1 MGAPEDLAGTR
12 PLATLKTIKLMEE
25 LGKIWMKVS
34 LIRDADMTDKE
45 QLALLNYSVG
55 SRIFKKVK
63 MHLKSLHLIS
73 DHRTHL
79 SRNATGKNTFFVNL
93 LAPELCSFFM

>member
-34 LIRDADMTDKE
+34 LVRDADMTVRQRATCTS
-45 QLALLNYSVG
+45 QLQCG
-55 SRIFKKVK
+55 
-63 MHLKSLHLIS
+63 
-73 DHRTHL
+73 
-79 SRNATGKNTFFVNL
+79 
-93 LAPELCSFFM
+93 

>member
-63 MHLKSLHLIS
+63 MHFRYVI
-73 DHRTHL
+73 
-79 SRNATGKNTFFVNL
+79 
-93 LAPELCSFFM
+93 